1 MIPHELRGKT
11 ALITGAAK
19 RIGRHIALTL
29 AQHGMNLVLHYNCSE
44 ADAHGL
50 RDELHEQ
57 GLKAFTVQADFC
69 DPQQA
74 ETLIDRALELSG
86 SLDLL
91 INNASNFDANEVGD
105 LDYDT
110 FVQSLTINAWAPFVL
125 ARSYCHRIGH
135 GQVINL
141 IDSRVD
147 DYDFKHTGYI
157 LAKTALL
164 KATEM
169 LALQYAPQVAVNG
182 IMPGLILPPPGQDE
196 AFLQS
201 LAETVPLQ
209 RHGGPEDI
217 AAAVVFLARSSF
229 MTGALIHVDGGRRL
243 KEYLHGSSYPDK

>member
-1 MIPHELRGKT
+1 MVSHELRGKT
-11 ALITGAAK
+11 ALITGSAR
-19 RIGRHIALTL
+19 RIGRHTALAL
-29 AQHGMNLVLHYNCSE
+29 AKHGMNLVIHYNRSE
-44 ADAHGL
+44 AEAHGL

-57 GLKAFTVQADFC
+57 GLKAFTVQADFR
-69 DPQQA
+69 DPRQV
-74 ETLIDRALELSG
+74 ETLIDRALELAG

-91 INNASNFDANEVGD
+91 VNNASNFDANQVGE

-110 FVQSLTINAWAPFVL
+110 FVQSLTVNAWAPFAL
-125 ARSYCHRIGH
+125 ARSYCQKIGH

-157 LAKTALL
+157 VAKTCLL
-164 KATEM
+164 KMTEM

-182 IMPGLILPPPGQDE
+182 IMPGLILPPPGKDE

-201 LAETVPLQ
+201 LADTVPLQ
-209 RHGGPEDI
+209 RHGDPEDI

-243 KEYLHGSSYPDK
+243 KEYHHGSSYPDK